1 MREKNRRVDMK
12 LFTVLSLLAALS
24 SPAVAGIVSSKE
36 AGKAHCTKMQGDH
49 SLVDSSS
56 SSLSKSKTSASV
68 AK

>member
-1 MREKNRRVDMK
+1 MK

-56 SSLSKSKTSASV
+56 SSSLSKSKTSASV